1 MKRFVTAIA
10 TVFLIASPALAAPD
24 IAGRM
29 VNHPAADQWG
39 LYGTGEKH
47 ELIKDTTVRGGAALQ
62 VTSAGVG
69 ANPWDIQAG
78 VANSKAVKKGDV
90 ILLAFWGRAVTPGS
104 VTVPAVV
111 QQSAAPYTR
120 LGEETV
126 TLTSD
131 WRLHYV
137 TATAGQDYPAGTVG
151 ASVQLAPTTQT
162 SAQTV
167 ALGPVFLLDFGPG
180 YNPKFLPRNI
190 P

>member
-1 MKRFVTAIA
+1 MKRLGIA
-10 TVFLIASPALAAPD
+10 LAAGLLVSATSVYAAPD

-29 VNHPAADQWG
+29 VNHPSADQWG

-47 ELIKDTTVRGGAALQ
+47 ELVKDTTVRGGAALQ
-62 VTSAGVG
+62 VTAAGKGV
-69 ANPWDIQAG
+69 NPWDIQAG
-78 VANSKAVKKGDV
+78 VPNAKAVKKGDV
-90 ILLAFWGRAVTPGS
+90 ILLAFWGRAITPGA

-131 WRLHYV
+131 WKLHYV
-137 TATAGQDYPAGTVG
+137 TATAGQDYPAGTMG
-151 ASVQLAPTTQT
+151 ASVQLATA
-162 SAQTV
+162 AQTV

>member
-1 MKRFVTAIA
+1 MKRLVTLAAA
-10 TVFLIASPALAAPD
+10 TLFLCAPAAHAAPD

-29 VNHPAADQWG
+29 VNHPAADQWNIFG
-39 LYGTGEKH
+39 AGEKH
-47 ELIKDTTVRGGAALQ
+47 ALIKDATVNGGAALQ
-62 VTSAGVG
+62 ITSAGKG
-69 ANPWDIQAG
+69 GNPWDIQAG
-78 VANSKAVKKGDV
+78 VSNSRAVKKGDV

-104 VTVPAVV
+104 VAVPAVV

-131 WRLHYV
+131 WQLHYV
-137 TATAGQDYPAGTVG
+137 TGTAGQDYPAGTMG
-151 ASVQLAPTTQT
+151 ASVQLATG
-162 SAQTV
+162 AQTV

-180 YNPKFLPRNI
+180 HDPKFLPRDI